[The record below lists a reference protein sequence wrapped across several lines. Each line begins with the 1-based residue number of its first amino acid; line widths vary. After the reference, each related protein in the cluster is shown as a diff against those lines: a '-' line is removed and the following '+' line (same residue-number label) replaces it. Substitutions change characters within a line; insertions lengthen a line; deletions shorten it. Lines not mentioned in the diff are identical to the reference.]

1 MSVSQSQTQSQ
12 AQQLADTRSR
22 ILTLLLNEPDLVES
36 LLHPEDHAPRS
47 TETEALI
54 NRLRQHLALLHAADI
69 ADILEA
75 LPEDERQA
83 LWRLVDNARRGQVL
97 VEASETV
104 WESLTEV
111 MSDKDIL
118 QAIAPLDIDDQAYL
132 AKYLPRDLTGRLL
145 TTLDPALRARVLN
158 VVHFDRDRV
167 GRIMDFNFI
176 TVRADV
182 NLATVQRFLRRRR
195 SIPEGT
201 DKLFITNKDNV
212 LLGELPLTDILLNQ
226 PDTPVF
232 SIMND
237 RPNTFRLD
245 DKAEDAAGAFE
256 RYNLISAAVIDA
268 QGKLIGRVTIEDVID
283 LVNEENESNIRKMGG
298 LSQEEEVFAPVRK
311 AVRTRWTWL
320 AINLCTAFV
329 ASRVIGLFEETI
341 SQLVA
346 LATLM
351 PIVAGIG
358 GNTGNQ
364 TITMIVR
371 ALALHQV
378 EPGNFNFLF
387 LRELGVALING
398 VFWGSIMGGVTWL
411 MYDNLA
417 LGGVMMLA
425 MILNLLLAALMGVLI
440 PLVLTKLKR
449 DPAIGSS
456 VMITALTDTGGFFI
470 FLGLATLFLMH

>member
-1 MSVSQSQTQSQ
+1 MSVSQ
-12 AQQLADTRSR
+12 AQQLADIRSR
-22 ILTLLLNEPDLVES
+22 ILTLLLDGPELVEA
-36 LLHPEDHAPRS
+36 LLEPPSDPATLS
-47 TETEALI
+47 ADTAAQI
-54 NRLRQHLALLHAADI
+54 SGLRDDLALLHAADI

-83 LWRLVDNARRGQVL
+83 LWRLVDNSRRGQVL

-132 AKYLPRDLTGRLL
+132 ARYLPRDLTGRLL

-176 TVRADV
+176 TVRADIDM
-182 NLATVQRFLRRRR
+182 ATVQRFLRRRR
-195 SIPEGT
+195 AIPEGT
-201 DKLFITNKDNV
+201 DKLFITDKDNV

-226 PDTPVF
+226 PETPVF
-232 SIMND
+232 SVMND
-237 RPNTFRLD
+237 RPTTFRLD

-256 RYNLISAAVIDA
+256 RYNLISAAVIDDK
-268 QGKLIGRVTIEDVID
+268 GKLIGRVTIEDVID

-298 LSQEEEVFAPVRK
+298 LSQEEEVFAPVKK

-378 EPGNFNFLF
+378 EPGNFSFLF

-398 VFWGSIMGGVTWL
+398 LFWGGIMGGITWL

-425 MILNLLLAALMGVLI
+425 MVLNLLLAALMGVLI
-440 PLVLTKLKR
+440 PLIMTKMNR

-470 FLGLATLFLMH
+470 FLGLATLFLLH

>member
-1 MSVSQSQTQSQ
+1 MSVSPAQSQ
-12 AQQLADTRSR
+12 ARQLADTRSR

-36 LLHPEDHAPRS
+36 LLQAPS
-47 TETEALI
+47 PPSVEITAQI
-54 NRLRQHLALLHAADI
+54 DSLRADLALLHAADI

-83 LWRLVDNARRGQVL
+83 LWQLVDNARRGQVL

-182 NLATVQRFLRRRR
+182 DLGTVQRFLRRRR
-195 SIPEGT
+195 AIPEGT
-201 DKLFITNKDNV
+201 DKLFITDKQNV

-311 AVRTRWTWL
+311 AVRTRWAWL
-320 AINLCTAFV
+320 AVNLCTAFI

-387 LRELGVALING
+387 MRELGVALING
-398 VFWGSIMGGVTWL
+398 VFWGSIMGGITWL

-425 MILNLLLAALMGVLI
+425 MMLNLLLAALTGVLI
-440 PLVLTKLKR
+440 PLVMTKLKR

-470 FLGLATLFLMH
+470 FLGLATLFLLH

>member
-1 MSVSQSQTQSQ
+1 MSVSQ

-36 LLHPEDHAPRS
+36 LRNPQDAVPLSA
-47 TETEALI
+47 ETEAQTASLHQD
-54 NRLRQHLALLHAADI
+54 LTLLHAADI

-83 LWRLVDNARRGQVL
+83 LWQLVDNSRRGQVL

-104 WESLTEV
+104 WESLTEA

-118 QAIAPLDIDDQAYL
+118 QAIEPLDIDDQAYL

-145 TTLDPALRARVLN
+145 TTLEPALRARVLD

-182 NLATVQRFLRRRR
+182 NLATVQRFLRRKRA
-195 SIPEGT
+195 IPEGT
-201 DKLFITNKDNV
+201 DKLFITDKNNV

-232 SIMND
+232 SVMND
-237 RPNTFRLD
+237 QPNTFRLD

-341 SQLVA
+341 AELVA

-378 EPGNFNFLF
+378 EPGNFSFLF
-387 LRELGVALING
+387 MRELGVALING
-398 VFWGSIMGGVTWL
+398 LFWGSIMGCITWL
-411 MYDNLA
+411 MYDNLE

-440 PLVLTKLKR
+440 PLVMTKLKR

-456 VMITALTDTGGFFI
+456 VMITAITDTGGFFI
-470 FLGLATLFLMH
+470 FLGLATLFLLH